1 MIDCDTA
8 FVEPECC
15 SLFDLPRSKWHMNN
29 RLFGAL
35 AIAALIFV
43 GGAAIGIGAYN
54 AGVAQGIAE
63 SGRMIAAPPAGTP
76 YVYVWPR
83 PWGFGFF
90 PFFPILFFLLF
101 FFVVRGL
108 LWRGRWHGRY
118 RYDGVPPMFEE
129 WHRRAHA
136 GPSSATGTASTAPER
151 NRAE

>member
-1 MIDCDTA
+1 
-8 FVEPECC
+8 
-15 SLFDLPRSKWHMNN
+15 MNN

-63 SGRMIAAPPAGTP
+63 SGRMIAAPPAGPP

-101 FFVVRGL
+101 FFAVRGL
-108 LWRGRWHGRY
+108 LWRGRWYGRY
-118 RYDGVPPMFEE
+118 RYDGGVPRMFEE

-136 GPSSATGTASTAPER
+136 GQPDPGSRTPDPGTSVTP
-151 NRAE
+151 